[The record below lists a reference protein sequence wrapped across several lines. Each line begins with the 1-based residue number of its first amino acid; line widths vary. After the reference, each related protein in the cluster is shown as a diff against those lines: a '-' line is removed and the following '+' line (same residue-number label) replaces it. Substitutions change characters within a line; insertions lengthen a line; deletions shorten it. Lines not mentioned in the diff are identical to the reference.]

1 MGAITNRLLAITN
14 RLLAIALSAASAASM
29 HLAPSCYAMPSG
41 QQPQQAAGPSA
52 VSRRIGAVKAI
63 NGTVIT
69 LTPDSG
75 ADVNVMVQA
84 STRIVRVA
92 PGEKD
97 LKNAT
102 PIQMQDLQIGDRLLV
117 GGKASDDNLS
127 FVASS
132 VVVMK
137 RSDLEARDE
146 QNLQDWQKRG
156 VGGLV
161 TAVDATAGTVTISVV
176 SVSGSKNIALHRSNT
191 TLIRRYAPDSVKFD
205 DAKPGTLLQIHPGDQ
220 VRARGD
226 RNADG
231 TELTAEEIVSGSF
244 RNVAGTVNSVDASSS
259 TLSVQDLLSKKT
271 VLVKVTRDSLL
282 RHLSP
287 EMAHRI
293 AMRLKGPAT
302 GATSAAAL
310 GAAPNPGSGHTTTP
324 GQTTTGQTT
333 TPGQTARPA
342 TSPGGVVEGAMAPRG
357 NGTGTRSGGA
367 PDFQQ
372 MLSRLPTVSLADLHK
387 GDAVMI
393 VSTEGT
399 PSGAGT
405 AITLL
410 SGVEPILQAAPNA
423 AQAMMLAPWSL
434 GGPSGD
440 VGGP

>member
-1 MGAITNRLLAITN
+1 
-14 RLLAIALSAASAASM
+14 M

-41 QQPQQAAGPSA
+41 QQLQQAAGSGTA
-52 VSRRIGAVKAI
+52 SRRIGAVKAI
-63 NGTVIT
+63 HGTVIT

-102 PIQMQDLQIGDRLLV
+102 PIQLQDLQIGDRLLV

-127 FVASS
+127 FLASS

-161 TAVDATAGTVTISVV
+161 TAVDAAAGTVTISVV
-176 SVSGSKNIALHRSNT
+176 SFSGSKNIALHSSNT

-205 DAKPGTLLQIHPGDQ
+205 DAKPGTLPQIHPGDQ

-271 VLVKVTRDSLL
+271 VLVKVTPDSLL

-287 EMAHRI
+287 EMAQRI
-293 AMRLKGPAT
+293 AMRLKGAAT
-302 GATSAAAL
+302 GATSAAAS

-324 GQTTTGQTT
+324 GQTTSGQTTTGQTT

-342 TSPGGVVEGAMAPRG
+342 TSPGGVAEGGMAPRG
-357 NGTGTRSGGA
+357 NGTGTRSGGT

-399 PSGAGT
+399 ASGAGT